1 MGTHP
6 IFESDFDC
14 LTELMSSH
22 LLAPIR
28 FNLLVANLLAIAEA
42 FPRLDANV
50 ANSVSILA
58 ADGEERN
65 SLQTGQA
72 LLSIHAAMA
81 LVELIGQM
89 TGITFFQYIQSTISI
104 ACHTVS
110 LTLLWI
116 YTVYAWPHGLLYI
129 TLFVFMAPP
138 FLLEIWL
145 WLFTACYKRTS

>member
-1 MGTHP
+1 
-6 IFESDFDC
+6 
-14 LTELMSSH
+14 MSSH

-81 LVELIGQM
+81 LVELIGQV

-104 ACHTVS
+104 
-110 LTLLWI
+110 
-116 YTVYAWPHGLLYI
+116 GG
-129 TLFVFMAPP
+129 F
-138 FLLEIWL
+138 
-145 WLFTACYKRTS
+145 